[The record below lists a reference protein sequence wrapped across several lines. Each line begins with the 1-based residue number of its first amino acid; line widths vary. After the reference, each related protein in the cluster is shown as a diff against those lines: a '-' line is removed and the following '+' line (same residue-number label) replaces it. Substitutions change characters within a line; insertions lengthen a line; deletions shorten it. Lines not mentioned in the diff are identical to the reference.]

1 LFPITNDAFRNMG
14 IDDCEL
20 AQEIA
25 RQILP
30 SWRPA
35 LCGATSFAAT
45 RNCPSWIII
54 PSEHARNSVR
64 LASAAI

>member
-30 SWRPA
+30 
-35 LCGATSFAAT
+35 
-45 RNCPSWIII
+45 
-54 PSEHARNSVR
+54 R
-64 LASAAI
+64 LAARDVRDDLF